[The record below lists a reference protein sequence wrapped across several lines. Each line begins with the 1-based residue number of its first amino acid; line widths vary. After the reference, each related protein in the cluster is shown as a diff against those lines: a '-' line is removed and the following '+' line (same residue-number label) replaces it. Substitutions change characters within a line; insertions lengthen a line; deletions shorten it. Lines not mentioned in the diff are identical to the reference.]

1 MGKPPTNGN
10 DSYGL
15 EWLEFNRITYFICV
29 ISRWPP
35 VDNLNMIDEFKW
47 HFLSQ
52 IIPSNTIPI
61 RTIPGTQ
68 LLSHGKS
75 MANHTGPAHSP
86 IFFSNPTKR
95 KSYVVDLVGF

>member
-29 ISRWPP
+29 ISPWPP

-68 LLSHGKS
+68 VLSHGKN
-75 MANHTGPAHSP
+75 MAYHTGPAHGP
-86 IFFSNPTKR
+86 IFEKIEPNQNHI
-95 KSYVVDLVGF
+95 